1 MLWRRRQ
8 TAEPPKAYFSNPT
21 THVPQKEPRF
31 PHIRPAAVQVENL
44 LPAVS
49 PVPSISNSLFPVRR
63 HFESAVRVFFRYH
76 SFTLYI
82 LSARHPIAA
91 SSTRAAIISVSTI
104 FSPSYSCNKNGIDY
118 STPFQ
123 QRTEKNCR
131 LQQRLTRSAPCL
143 FFRTGR
149 RLDQV
154 ASASLSLYTMTYAV
168 P

>member
-1 MLWRRRQ
+1 MSSKRSRNFRISVRRR
-8 TAEPPKAYFSNPT
+8 F
-21 THVPQKEPRF
+21 RL
-31 PHIRPAAVQVENL
+31 ENL
-44 LPAVS
+44 LP
-49 PVPSISNSLFPVRR
+49 PSRLFQ
-63 HFESAVRVFFRYH
+63 HFQIHFSCSQAFESAVRVFFRYH

-82 LSARHPIAA
+82 LSTRHPMAA
-91 SSTRAAIISVSTI
+91 SSTSTAIISVSTI

-154 ASASLSLYTMTYAV
+154 AVRILILIYDDIRCSIRSRSCYRQFF
-168 P
+168 